1 MRKLGAKTSLMEF
14 DELRSILFEHIANKN
29 NEKMLY
35 EWQKTADE
43 IGIEKS
49 QLEYVVSQMGKTYFY
64 ECKDGFFTK
73 NKAFIEAKYKIRQ
86 KPSFQSVNIIGD
98 NNTFANQSS
107 LDKAFISPNKE
118 TNNIITPQQ
127 NKKGSLIE
135 IASWIGGVVIAIV
148 TVYQSCK

>member
-1 MRKLGAKTSLMEF
+1 MEF
-14 DELRSILFEHIANKN
+14 DELKRILFEHIANKN
-29 NEKMLY
+29 NEDILY

-49 QLEYVVSQMGKTYFY
+49 QLEYVVSEMGDKYFY

-73 NKAFIEAKYKIRQ
+73 NKAFVEAKYNIKQ
-86 KPSFQSVNIIGD
+86 KQSFHSVNIIGD

-107 LDKAFISPNKE
+107 LDSAFISPIKDA
-118 TNNIITPQQ
+118 NNIISPQQ

-148 TVYQSCK
+148 TVYQACK